1 MKFSKGDL
9 VCLSPLSGGMAEL
22 SASPLAFSI
31 DKMNTTGYLFDN
43 DVAVVVSLDK
53 KDCSVVFVVSAKGT
67 GWVVG
72 AFLRKIT

>member
-1 MKFSKGDL
+1 MKFSRGDL

-31 DKMNTTGYLFDN
+31 DKLNTTGYLSD
-43 DVAVVVSLDK
+43 DDIAVVIASDK
-53 KDCSVVFVVSAKGT
+53 KDCSTVFVISAKGA

-72 AFLRKIT
+72 AFLKKLN